1 MLNNG
6 KSSHRC
12 SWKMDNSLMECP
24 IPARACLLLIAAA
37 TSLFGADAIRWGEAV
52 DGLQLGIAATSSPEP
67 ALRVVLKNTSATV
80 QRVPIGHDDHD
91 IFYNV
96 QITARSPRGDELA
109 VFDLTTLRQHV
120 SSCCGPGPEKIVWL
134 DPGGVQEFTY
144 PLSQLFVVNGTDA
157 PLGKFLKQGFTVRA
171 AFQFRDKAIVSP
183 DLSFRK

>member
-1 MLNNG
+1 
-6 KSSHRC
+6 
-12 SWKMDNSLMECP
+12 MECP

-37 TSLFGADAIRWGEAV
+37 TSLFGAWGEAV